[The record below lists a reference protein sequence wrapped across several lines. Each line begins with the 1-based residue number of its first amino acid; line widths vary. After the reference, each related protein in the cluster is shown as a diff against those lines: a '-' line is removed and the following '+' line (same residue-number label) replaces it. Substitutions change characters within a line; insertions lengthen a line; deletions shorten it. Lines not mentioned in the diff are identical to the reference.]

1 MTAEII
7 EEVAEVDAIDHVD
20 DVEAVDEVDEVD
32 ADWLSVPEA
41 VAAPAP
47 RFEEPAP
54 PPDPST
60 FHFVDPDRTVTPAR
74 ARSDSGRW
82 LDAHLLTILATV
94 AAVPALRIPAA
105 WVIACSIAALVM
117 LAIGSIKGQVKEKGS
132 ADVVVVPARVVGR
145 MLLGAINPLNWLK
158 VLLGALAALT
168 VGALAAALIAG
179 AQWLVAHGTD
189 GILAAMRMGAWA
201 HALTYAAFAACGLM
215 LRGGGRTADR
225 RANALHRVSR
235 RVPEAAIAGLT
246 ACIVIVFASIAVAGP
261 NVDVSFLRA
270 HDGLGWVPAGLRA
283 DVDGLRDEIVTNE
296 LDAATE
302 CLSGD
307 QVKLWTATYTAA
319 NAVDDP
325 DVARLTADP
334 ARAPDQGAIAAAAL
348 VAHNHL
354 ASWVE
359 VIEIAV
365 GDQVVL
371 TIDRRGL
378 PRDEPLTDAAVLR
391 AHAAGTPDWLTA
403 ISPPVNG
410 DTVLSCSARTPL

>member
-7 EEVAEVDAIDHVD
+7 EEVEEVEEVDDG
-20 DVEAVDEVDEVD
+20 
-32 ADWLSVPEA
+32 WLSMP
-41 VAAPAP
+41 APAESRAP
-47 RFEEPAP
+47 HFEEPAP
-54 PPDPST
+54 PPDPSM
-60 FHFVDPDRTVTPAR
+60 FHFVDPDRKVKPGR

-117 LAIGSIKGQVKEKGS
+117 LAIGSVKGQVKEKGS

-168 VGALAAALIAG
+168 VGALAAAVLAG
-179 AQWLVAHGTD
+179 AQWLIEHGTD
-189 GILAAMRMGAWA
+189 GILVAMRMGAWA
-201 HALTYAAFAACGLM
+201 HVLTYGAFAACLLL

-225 RANALHRVSR
+225 RARALHRVSR
-235 RVPEAAIAGLT
+235 RIPEAAVAGLT
-246 ACIVIVFASIAVAGP
+246 ACVVIAFASIAVAGP
-261 NVDVSFLRA
+261 NVDVSFLRK
-270 HDGLGWVPAGLRA
+270 HDGLGWVPAGLRG
-283 DVDGLRDEIVTNE
+283 DVDGLRDEIVTSE

-307 QVKLWTATYTAA
+307 HAKLWTATYTAA
-319 NAVDDP
+319 NAGDDP

-334 ARAPDQGAIAAAAL
+334 TRAPDQSAIAAAAL

-359 VIEIAV
+359 VIEVAV
-365 GDQVVL
+365 GDEVVL
-371 TIDRRGL
+371 TVDRRGIA
-378 PRDEPLTDAAVLR
+378 RDEPLTDAAVLR
-391 AHAAGTPDWLTA
+391 GHATGTPDWLTA
-403 ISPPVNG
+403 VAPTVDA

>member
-7 EEVAEVDAIDHVD
+7 EEVDNVDAIAEEVDAIKEVD
-20 DVEAVDEVDEVD
+20 D
-32 ADWLSVPEA
+32 DWLSPPAAVEA
-41 VAAPAP
+41 RAPQ
-47 RFEEPAP
+47 FEEPAP
-54 PPDPST
+54 PPDPAM
-60 FHFVDPDRTVTPAR
+60 FHFVDPDRKITPGK

-94 AAVPALRIPAA
+94 ASVPAFRIPAA

-117 LAIGSIKGQVKEKGS
+117 LAIGSIKGQVRQKGS

-168 VGALAAALIAG
+168 VGALAAAVTAG

-189 GILAAMRMGAWA
+189 GILAAMRMGVWA
-201 HALTYAAFAACGLM
+201 HALTYGSFAACVLL

-225 RANALHRVSR
+225 RANALHRVTR
-235 RVPEAAIAGLT
+235 RVPEYAVAGLT
-246 ACIVIVFASIAVAGP
+246 ACVVIAFASIAVAGP

-307 QVKLWTATYTAA
+307 QLKLWTASYTTA
-319 NAVDDP
+319 NPVDDP

-359 VIEIAV
+359 TVEIAV

-371 TIDRRGL
+371 TVDRRGM
-378 PRDEPLTDAAVLR
+378 PRDEPLTDATVLR
-391 AHAAGTPDWLTA
+391 EHAVGTPDWLNA
-403 ISPPVNG
+403 VAPLVNG
-410 DTVLSCSARTPL
+410 ETVLSCSARTPL